1 VIELKTKLFLE
12 IIQNIFAMV
21 TKPLVIILVVKLLTI
36 NNELNLPILFTV
48 NICIIIIS
56 MQGILNAHSFIEII
70 QGSIRNI
77 EEFMK

>member
-1 VIELKTKLFLE
+1 
-12 IIQNIFAMV
+12 MV

>member
-1 VIELKTKLFLE
+1 MIELKTKLFLE